1 MLMQRLVTHTIAAG
15 AVALLT
21 TVAVPVGA
29 LACKSAGA
37 FKHVG
42 VVTTVDT
49 AALTV
54 TINDAESG
62 EAITFVATEKQLKDI
77 KPGDQVMIGF
87 VEKDGTLTAVQ
98 IKS

>member
-1 MLMQRLVTHTIAAG
+1 MRRLVTLTIAAG
-15 AVALLT
+15 FIAMLM

-29 LACKSAGA
+29 LACESAGA

-42 VVTTVDT
+42 VVVAVDAT
-49 AALTV
+49 ALTV

-62 EAITFVATEKQLKDI
+62 EPITFAATAQQLKDI

-98 IKS
+98 IQS